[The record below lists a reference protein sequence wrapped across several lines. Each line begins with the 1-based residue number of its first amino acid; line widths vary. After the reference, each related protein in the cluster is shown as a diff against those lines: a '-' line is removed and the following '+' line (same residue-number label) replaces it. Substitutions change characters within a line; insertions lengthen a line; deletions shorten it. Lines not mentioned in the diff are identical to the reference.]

1 MSVAIRHHFALR
13 SERMLAHCRA
23 GAAARV
29 TVVSLSYLSLAC
41 AGAAKPAGV
50 PAAAI
55 RALEAQLARH
65 PDDPTVTLRLAK
77 AYYSAKR
84 FADARRAVGTTL
96 RLQPANDE
104 AQVYLGLSYEGLTQ
118 YDSARAVYSGLLAS
132 RPRGAV
138 QRLLSGRL
146 AILTRLELRSA
157 AREAIVRESQLA
169 GTPPEPN
176 TVAVMTFRY
185 TGGDSAFRPLERGL
199 ASLVVTDLSRVRQ
212 LTIVERARLQA
223 LLDELQLAESGRVD
237 AATGARSG
245 RLVRA
250 SEVVQGQFSVGE
262 TSQLRMDATV
272 VRATDAQVT
281 ASGSNADQLQALFD
295 IEKAVVF
302 QLLAKLGITLTPA
315 ERVAISERPTRDIQ
329 AFLLYSRGLEAWDGG
344 DFAAAAGFFAAAA
357 RRDPSFGAA
366 VQQAAASQGAQA
378 ASVATPADLA
388 ATAGG
393 AGGTAPPNR
402 ATLATG
408 INSAVPTGVGALDG
422 ISTASTFTSPSTD
435 PNRICEGA
443 ACDGPARA
451 ILIGTV
457 IIILKLP

>member
-1 MSVAIRHHFALR
+1 
-13 SERMLAHCRA
+13 MLAPSRA
-23 GAAARV
+23 ETAARV
-29 TVVSLSYLSLAC
+29 AIVIVLVGCLPFAC
-41 AGAAKPAGV
+41 TGAPKPAGV
-50 PAAAI
+50 SPAALA
-55 RALEAQLARH
+55 ALETQMARH
-65 PDDPTVTLRLAK
+65 PDDPALNLRLAK
-77 AYYSAKR
+77 AYYSAGR
-84 FADARRAVGTTL
+84 FAATRRAVGTTL

-132 RPRGAV
+132 RPRRAV
-138 QRLLSGRL
+138 RRLLAGRL
-146 AILTRLELRSA
+146 AMLTRLELRSA
-157 AREAIVRESQLA
+157 AREAIARESLLTQ
-169 GTPPEPN
+169 TPPDPN

-199 ASLVVTDLSRVRQ
+199 AALVVTDLSRVSQ
-212 LTIVERARLQA
+212 LRIVERARLQA

-237 AATGARSG
+237 LATGARSG

-250 SEVVQGQFSVGE
+250 SEVVQGQFSIGP

-281 ASGSNADQLQALFD
+281 ASGSNADQLQALLD

-329 AFLLYSRGLEAWDGG
+329 AFLLYSRGLETADGG
-344 DFAAAAGFFAAAA
+344 DFAAAAGFFGAAA
-357 RRDPSFGAA
+357 RRDPGFGAA
-366 VQQAAASQGAQA
+366 AQQAAATQA
-378 ASVATPADLA
+378 ASLATGADLTA
-388 ATAGG
+388 AVGG
-393 AGGTAPPNR
+393 SGGRAAPTQG
-402 ATLATG
+402 TLATG
-408 INSAVPTGVGALDG
+408 INSTVPTGVGTLG
-422 ISTASTFTSPSTD
+422 PGSSTTLTPPSTD